1 VRIKRRPH
9 QQGDHHQIQ
18 NQDES
23 LTNTVCP
30 EMLVPSQERTKDQS
44 NAHRD
49 LNRKIQIRE
58 IASMSADKTFHS
70 AHFLTRAEP

>member
-1 VRIKRRPH
+1 MCH
-9 QQGDHHQIQ
+9 
-18 NQDES
+18 EA
-23 LTNTVCP
+23 
-30 EMLVPSQERTKDQS
+30 LVPSQERTKDQS